1 MSNINT
7 SCMDVFKISD
17 VTSAKN
23 VSLDELQGYIFPS
36 IITIKFRSRFHSQ
49 VNFKHKFMKGAS

>member
-1 MSNINT
+1 
-7 SCMDVFKISD
+7 MDVSKISD
-17 VTSAKN
+17 DTSAKN

-36 IITIKFRSRFHSQ
+36 ILTIQFRSRFHSK